1 MKLYY
6 SRGACS
12 LGPNIALHEVGASF
26 ERIKID
32 PKTKLTQDG
41 VDFGTINPNGY
52 VPVLELDSGERLTEA
67 AVILQYI
74 GDQHPQ
80 TGLTPAFNSMAHY
93 RLIEW
98 LNFISSELHK
108 TYSVLFHPE
117 APDDYKAHTRHK
129 LAERLAHLERQL
141 SSTSYLMGET
151 FTVADIYLFVVLNWS
166 RVTGVDLTGFPKVQQ
181 YQSRIAKR
189 PAVQAALKSE
199 GLIK

>member
-12 LGPNIALHEVGASF
+12 LGANIVLHEVGASF
-26 ERIKID
+26 ERIKVD

-41 VDFGTINPNGY
+41 VDFATINPNGY

-80 TGLTPAFNSMAHY
+80 AGLTPALDSMAHY

-108 TYSVLFHPE
+108 AYSVLFHPE
-117 APDDYKAHTRHK
+117 APDEYKAHTRQK
-129 LAERLAHLERQL
+129 LTDRLRHIERQL
-141 SSTSYLMGET
+141 NAAPYLMGEA
-151 FTVADIYLFVVLNWS
+151 FTVADAYLFVVLNWS
-166 RVTGVDLTGFPKVQQ
+166 RVTGVDLTGFPQILE

>member
-12 LGPNIALHEVGASF
+12 LGANIVLHEVGASF
-26 ERIKID
+26 ERIKVD

-41 VDFGTINPNGY
+41 VDFATINPNGY

-80 TGLTPAFNSMAHY
+80 AGLTPALDSMAHY

-108 TYSVLFHPE
+108 AYSVLFHTE
-117 APDDYKAHTRHK
+117 APDEYKAHTRQQ
-129 LAERLAHLERQL
+129 LADRLRHIERQL
-141 SSTSYLMGET
+141 KSTPYLMGEA
-151 FTVADIYLFVVLNWS
+151 FTVADAYLFVVLNWS
-166 RVTGVDLTGFPKVQQ
+166 RVMGVDLTGFPQVLE

>member
-12 LGPNIALHEVGASF
+12 LGANIVLHEVGASF
-26 ERIKID
+26 ERIKVD

-41 VDFGTINPNGY
+41 VDFATINPNGY

-67 AVILQYI
+67 AVILQYV

-80 TGLTPAFNSMAHY
+80 TGLTPALNTMAHY

-98 LNFISSELHK
+98 LNFIASELHK

-117 APDDYKAHTRHK
+117 APEDYKAHTRQK
-129 LAERLAHLERQL
+129 LAERLAHIERQL
-141 SSTSYLMGET
+141 RSNPYLMGET
-151 FTVADIYLFVVLNWS
+151 FTVADVYLFVVLNWS
-166 RVTGVDLTGFPKVQQ
+166 RVTGVDLTGFPQVQQ

>member
-12 LGPNIALHEVGASF
+12 LGANIVLHEVGASF
-26 ERIKID
+26 ERIKVD

-41 VDFGTINPNGY
+41 VDFATINPNGY

-80 TGLTPAFNSMAHY
+80 AGLTPALDSMAHY

-108 TYSVLFHPE
+108 AYSVLFHPE
-117 APDDYKAHTRHK
+117 APDEYKAHTRQK
-129 LAERLAHLERQL
+129 LADRLRHIERQL
-141 SSTSYLMGET
+141 SLTPYLMGEA
-151 FTVADIYLFVVLNWS
+151 FTVADAYLFVVLNWS
-166 RVTGVDLTGFPKVQQ
+166 RVTGVDLTGFPQILE